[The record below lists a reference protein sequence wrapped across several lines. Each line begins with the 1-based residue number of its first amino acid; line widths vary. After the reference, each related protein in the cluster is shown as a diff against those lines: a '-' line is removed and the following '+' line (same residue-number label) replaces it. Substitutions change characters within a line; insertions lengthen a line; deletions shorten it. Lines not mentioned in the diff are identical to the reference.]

1 MIELAALTNLRK
13 HLPENFSDI
22 FMLTRD
28 LTHRSYMN
36 ENKDV
41 LEDNERLE
49 FLGDAILNFIVAEWL
64 YNHYPEKQEG
74 FLTKVRAALVHTQQ
88 LSAFAR
94 KIELG
99 PAILVGRGEA
109 STGGRDRDAI
119 LCDAFEAL
127 IAAMYLDTDIQTV
140 KNFIVPL
147 LETESSEILKSH
159 AEEDVKSRLQEWAQ
173 AQGYASPIYV
183 LVSESGPDHAKQFE
197 VVALVNNRKIAS
209 GKGSSKQTAEKDA
222 AVNSMKKLGILNL

>member
-13 HLPENFSDI
+13 HLPKNFSDI
-22 FMLTRD
+22 FMLTRA

>member
-22 FMLTRD
+22 FMLTRA

-109 STGGRDRDAI
+109 STGGRERDAI

-127 IAAMYLDTDIQTV
+127 IAAMYLDTDIETV
-140 KNFIVPL
+140 KDFIVPL

-183 LVSESGPDHAKQFE
+183 LMSESGPDHAKQFE

-222 AVNSMKKLGILNL
+222 AVNSMKTLGILDL

>member
-22 FMLTRD
+22 FMLTRA

-222 AVNSMKKLGILNL
+222 AVNSMKKLGILYL